1 MTNKEKWYTE
11 VYINSWTWTKSV
23 VGMSRSLILLLS
35 IYEAIYNIWK
45 YFSNTYFFSLKQD
58 LWSRA
63 NKIFEILNFQKS
75 SKKNDD
81 FQPISRKKT
90 EI

>member
-1 MTNKEKWYTE
+1 MNMNKICGWYE
-11 VYINSWTWTKSV
+11 QIVNFAPFNLWSYLQYMKIFF
-23 VGMSRSLILLLS
+23 
-35 IYEAIYNIWK
+35 K
-45 YFSNTYFFSLKQD
+45 YLYFFSLKQD